1 MEISQSDLHEAFSLF
16 DTKGDGKIAAAQLG
30 DVLRALGQNPTEADV
45 HKFGFAKKPGKTVS
59 PKVLNIQYIYSM
71 IILRIHSDSVI
82 FLPLL
87 PTTWEFYYSFVPS
100 VADERISFET
110 FIPILH
116 EVAKVRSTYRPEE
129 FIEGFRHF
137 DKDQSGN
144 INSAELRHALTT
156 LGNKLHISIL

>member
-1 MEISQSDLHEAFSLF
+1 MDVSQSEIHEAFILF

-45 HKFGFAKKPGKTVS
+45 NKFGFAKK
-59 PKVLNIQYIYSM
+59 
-71 IILRIHSDSVI
+71 H
-82 FLPLL
+82 
-87 PTTWEFYYSFVPS
+87 
-100 VADERISFET
+100 DERISVET
-110 FIPILH
+110 FVPILH

-144 INSAELRHALTT
+144 INSAELRHMLTT
-156 LGNKLHISIL
+156 LGERLSDDEFEQVVGGMEDGQGMINYEAFVRHVMNG